1 MNFLAHIY
9 LSGKEEQI
17 KIGNFMGDY
26 IKGKA
31 FHIYPDKIKEG
42 ILLHRYIDSFTDSNK
57 NTIEAKQL
65 FTPKYRKY
73 SGIIID
79 IIYDHFLAG
88 NWEQFSSIHLK
99 DYIEDFHQLLYK
111 YQEMM
116 PSDVQEMFPR
126 LIRNQ
131 RLHSYR
137 KVEGIK
143 DVFSTM
149 AKYTSLPE
157 HSEFAIITLQE
168 NYGYLKNLFFKFF
181 KEIIYYI
188 ETVHNVDLTSE

>member
-9 LSGKEEQI
+9 LSGNDEQI
-17 KIGNFMGDY
+17 KIGNFIGDY

-42 ILLHRYIDSFTDSNK
+42 ILLHRYIDTFTDKNK
-57 NTIEAKQL
+57 YTSEAKLL
-65 FTPKYRKY
+65 FAPKYRKY

-99 DYIEDFHQLLYK
+99 DYIENFHQLLYK

-131 RLHSYR
+131 RLYSYR
-137 KVEGIK
+137 KIEGIK
-143 DVFSTM
+143 DVLSTM
-149 AKYTSLPE
+149 AKYTSLPD

>member
-9 LSGKEEQI
+9 LSGKDEQI

-31 FHIYPDKIKEG
+31 FHIYPDKIKQG
-42 ILLHRYIDSFTDSNK
+42 ILLHRYIDSFTDVNK
-57 NTIEAKQL
+57 NTSEAKQL
-65 FTPKYRKY
+65 FAPKYRKY

-79 IIYDHFLAG
+79 IIYDHFLAS
-88 NWEQFSSIHLK
+88 NWEQFSSSPLI
-99 DYIEDFHQLLYK
+99 DFIEDFHKLLFK

-116 PSDVQEMFPR
+116 PSEVQKMFPNLIKNER
-126 LIRNQ
+126 LY
-131 RLHSYR
+131 SYR
-137 KVEGIK
+137 KIEGIK
-143 DVFSTM
+143 NVFSTM
-149 AKYTSLPE
+149 AKYTSLPD
-157 HSEFAIITLQE
+157 HSEYAISTLQE

-188 ETVHNVDLTSE
+188 ETVHNIDLTSD

>member
-1 MNFLAHIY
+1 
-9 LSGKEEQI
+9 
-17 KIGNFMGDY
+17 MGDY

-31 FHIYPDKIKEG
+31 FHIYPDRIKEG

-57 NTIEAKQL
+57 NTIEAKKL
-65 FTPKYRKY
+65 FAPKYRKY

-131 RLHSYR
+131 RLYSYR

>member
-57 NTIEAKQL
+57 NTLEAKQL

-99 DYIEDFHQLLYK
+99 DYIENFHQLLYK

-131 RLHSYR
+131 RLYSYR
-137 KVEGIK
+137 KIEGIK
-143 DVFSTM
+143 DVLSTM
-149 AKYTSLPE
+149 AKYTSLPD

>member
-1 MNFLAHIY
+1 
-9 LSGKEEQI
+9 
-17 KIGNFMGDY
+17 MGDY

-131 RLHSYR
+131 RLYSYR